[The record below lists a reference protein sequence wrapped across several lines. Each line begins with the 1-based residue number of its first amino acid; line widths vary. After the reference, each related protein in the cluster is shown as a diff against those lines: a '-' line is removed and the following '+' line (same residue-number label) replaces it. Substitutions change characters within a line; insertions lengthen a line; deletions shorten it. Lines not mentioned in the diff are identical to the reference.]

1 MASVGAVLG
10 IINTWRA
17 MDRDR
22 VNLRV
27 TTKTAIP
34 FNIPGLGDD
43 PILCI
48 EVLNLSAFPVTVTQV
63 GFSLGGDQRLVLID
77 PIISPTQTRL
87 PIRLEPRT
95 SITCYA
101 APGTER
107 HPLPQSKGGVRV
119 DRLPSNRAGA
129 QAVADASC

>member
-1 MASVGAVLG
+1 
-10 IINTWRA
+10 

-22 VNLRV
+22 VKLRV
-27 TTKTAIP
+27 TPKTAIAI
-34 FNIPGLGDD
+34 NVPGLGNG

-63 GFSLGGDQRLVLID
+63 GFTLPGDQRLVLMD
-77 PIISPTQTRL
+77 PIVSPEQTRL
-87 PIRLEPRT
+87 PKRLEPRT

-107 HPLPQSKGGVRV
+107 EPRFRQVKAAFASTDCQVTVRRRKRWLSK
-119 DRLPSNRAGA
+119 
-129 QAVADASC
+129 VARTGTLID